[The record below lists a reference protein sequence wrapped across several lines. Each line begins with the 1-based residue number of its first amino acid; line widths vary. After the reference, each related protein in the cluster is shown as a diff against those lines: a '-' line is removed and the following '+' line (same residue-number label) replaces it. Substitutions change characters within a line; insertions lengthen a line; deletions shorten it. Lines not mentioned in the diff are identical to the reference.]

1 MKSKTYRAGVLG
13 PSPRAHGGETPGAAL
28 HCHEADIGHVAAREA
43 LYLGNIS
50 HVIDRL
56 QELFDHWETQHTFSP
71 PASADMLCRARL
83 AVHEWVANLIQHAD
97 FEDRV
102 PEIALSLWAS
112 DARLCCIICDNSEGF
127 DPDLNP
133 SVTLE
138 EVCDRLPER
147 GMGLLLLRA
156 CADDVRYESVGT
168 AGHRVAFAISEQ
180 GRLGRG

>member
-1 MKSKTYRAGVLG
+1 MESKRFTSGALRAAR
-13 PSPRAHGGETPGAAL
+13 PNGGEANSIDPCGPNSDAGMA
-28 HCHEADIGHVAAREA
+28 AAREA
-43 LYLGNIS
+43 LYLGNIV
-50 HVIDRL
+50 HAIDRL
-56 QELFDHWETQHTFSP
+56 QELFDHWERQHTFSP
-71 PASADMLCRARL
+71 PASPEMLCRARL
-83 AVHEWVANLIQHAD
+83 AVHEWVANLVQHAD
-97 FEDRV
+97 FVDRV
-102 PEIALSLWAS
+102 PEIALSLWTS
-112 DARLCCIICDNSEGF
+112 ERRLCCIICDNSEGF

-168 AGHRVAFAISEQ
+168 TGHRVAFAISEQ